1 MKTIMLQVDLLR
13 ISQMQLGGFGV
24 ELEINRCLPR
34 KGATKICATGIS
46 LPRPRDLYYWVLQA
60 VKHVVEVTENLV

>member
-1 MKTIMLQVDLLR
+1 
-13 ISQMQLGGFGV
+13 MQPGSFGV